1 MKNKRGSI
9 LIVTL
14 GFIVVFTLLGVAV
27 MHLAG
32 AQNDVAVKQSF
43 STEAFWLADG
53 VVERI
58 RNKIMAQA
66 DLPAVN
72 TPVVIDSEHFYQNIA
87 TKLVP
92 GIFSPMGCCNARNG
106 SWPTSH

>member
-43 STEAFWLADG
+43 ST
-53 VVERI
+53 
-58 RNKIMAQA
+58 
-66 DLPAVN
+66 
-72 TPVVIDSEHFYQNIA
+72 
-87 TKLVP
+87 
-92 GIFSPMGCCNARNG
+92 
-106 SWPTSH
+106 